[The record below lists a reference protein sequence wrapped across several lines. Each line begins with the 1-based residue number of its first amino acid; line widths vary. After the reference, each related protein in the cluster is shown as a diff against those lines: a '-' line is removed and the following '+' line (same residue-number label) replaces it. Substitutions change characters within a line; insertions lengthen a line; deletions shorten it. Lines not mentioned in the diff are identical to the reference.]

1 MEQQLEALGLDLVA
15 MGLVQEA
22 LVLDLEVLV
31 QVGLAVLV
39 LVITALVAQ
48 VPLAM
53 DLALLG
59 QD

>member
-1 MEQQLEALGLDLVA
+1 MEQQLEVLGLDLVA

-22 LVLDLEVLV
+22 LVPDLGVLV
-31 QVGLAVLV
+31 QVGLAAPV

-48 VPLAM
+48 VRVAM
-53 DLALLG
+53 DQALLG

>member
-22 LVLDLEVLV
+22 LVLDLGVLV

-48 VPLAM
+48 VTVAM

>member
-1 MEQQLEALGLDLVA
+1 MEQQLEALGLDL
-15 MGLVQEA
+15 G
-22 LVLDLEVLV
+22 VLV

-48 VPLAM
+48 VTVAM